1 MVTNAGGINVA
12 SCAEAVEKVAKDNG
26 VDLTIA
32 TVTGDDLMT
41 EVRIYACVTGE
52 GVTRVTDVSI
62 SICTYAMNSLS
73 FAVKEYFHVIHY

>member
-1 MVTNAGGINVA
+1 MHNGHELICNCLMCLVGIKVVTNAGGINVA

-41 EVRIYACVTGE
+41 NVRNT
-52 GVTRVTDVSI
+52 
-62 SICTYAMNSLS
+62 
-73 FAVKEYFHVIHY
+73 HV